1 MWVIF
6 IIIIL
11 LSFFVYSTV
20 EQVYVMATFLF
31 LIDIQWALMLLKI
44 SNLLLA
50 KMAVVV
56 SCLHVCWT
64 NKTIFGMQTINAP
77 NDCPPSPSAA
87 VSTCVCVHL

>member
-1 MWVIF
+1 
-6 IIIIL
+6 
-11 LSFFVYSTV
+11 
-20 EQVYVMATFLF
+20 
-31 LIDIQWALMLLKI
+31 MLLKT

-87 VSTCVCVHL
+87 VSTCVCVCTYTVWHMFACDCYTCVSVHMRGTCTAQHCT